1 MINQK
6 LLLLKNYFVKNNTL
20 KNYRQI
26 NNKKLNNYLT
36 LFNKKNYKL
45 KKKTNQFNLI
55 KIYNFISLI
64 LLKKGKILFILP
76 ESYNNDIFI
85 HILNKTKHFYIFGKN
100 NKPGSISNFLNLKN
114 KKTNLKKLPDLVF
127 ILNTNYKQIN
137 TILKESM
144 HLKIPIISIIN
155 YELNFSITN
164 FKLVGDINHI
174 NLKFY
179 YLFLSKIL
187 LKYYKK

>member
-1 MINQK
+1 
-6 LLLLKNYFVKNNTL
+6 
-20 KNYRQI
+20 
-26 NNKKLNNYLT
+26 
-36 LFNKKNYKL
+36 
-45 KKKTNQFNLI
+45 
-55 KIYNFISLI
+55 